1 MHFGSCLAPLRL
13 LIPLLLAAGV
23 AAQENDLPPT
33 PREIFFSTP
42 PAILVRTLVSNLDAT
57 RWSIYQHFS
66 LEVTGERLK
75 GGLSGG
81 RPLIVDGEVCDA
93 SKSISAALDGFLPQA
108 DASSAPMMSSDVLSE
123 VWSFGGLRLSVGG
136 VFSAC
141 WCRPEGQAGWPKE
154 TAAVNGRVCEKA
166 VGGPLH
172 VVGPVELLGANGVPE
187 QDPESS
193 RAPYVLDRFLLDVRG
208 YFLEVDFDRIRV
220 VDDDVTCGG
229 PGSSISSQAFLGPG
243 VGSVAAS
250 VKPGIQFVASL
261 GQPSTV
267 GTMEVQDARGYH
279 PELRAPLGPGVDPTG
294 ENASLIWSDL
304 ATTTAGVYRVCW
316 CSALRPT
323 DAGENPV
330 DMANLFPTPPDEV
343 DLNLTNVTNDTNFSW
358 GYEIGLEDYG
368 PAFRKLQELAGG
380 TNGSNNSN
388 SSNLSSFS
396 DEMVDDDMYDNMES
410 ISMVEDVNA
419 SDPVCNSD
427 SMFSLDLGNF
437 SVAGP
442 TGLEVV
448 GAEGFDRR
456 NVRVGVNFS
465 LTVHGFGLGDGRS
478 QRLRLVLAPVRC
490 GQEGTSNG
498 TQHLRGQLAEDP
510 EAAGSGSDP
519 NTAQTWG
526 PLALA
531 RSGLYYVCLCSGRGR
546 GCQEDIDFQ
555 VEVGSVEAFWPN
567 LRLETGGIELRVIP
581 HVVFSMDLVGP
592 ELSVQDRVRIVDFS
606 TACGQPGSEAHTSKL
621 RGPLAEVPNTPG
633 LLGQSEGLTKLTW
646 PQLRLVDG
654 GLFRVCWCPGGE
666 QAGAES
672 SSCSTPEDFYA
683 EFGTFSALKIRDGWS
698 SACARAEEPI
708 LLHVAALGLRPQ
720 VDRVLL
726 LQASAVCG
734 EAAPDILAPGGV
746 VAANSGF
753 GALNCKQ
760 DPNAGAEPLERK
772 MVCGGADSLGA
783 VRTFSLGTYRICV
796 CGAFKQYDCSHP
808 SHYFTPAGDP
818 IQVLMRSTAPGAA
831 PSVPPLS
838 LLSAESPATAAAFA
852 PSPLGQQRRLAAGYE
867 DGVIRIWQ
875 PAAPKIV
882 AELIGHLDQVQ
893 ALSWSPD
900 GNWLASAGLDGSL
913 RVWHVG
919 ASGHPC
925 PKWEPVWARPGGNM
939 PDFDWQ
945 NVILGHLLLMDPL
958 NITEEPFVNFAE
970 SFSSSDLADIGHLTL
985 KRAAQQCEKA
995 CGNFREMASEFCECG
1010 PSLECHILQTCLP
1023 KCGLEAYTWPRAHEQ
1038 GLTAVAVSPDGATV
1052 ATASFDADV
1061 KLWDLRT
1068 FSPDPLAI
1076 VTLHTRAVLSLA
1088 FSVGAG
1094 SSGTVLATGGDDDLI
1109 GWFQLATI
1117 LSAGTTSSA
1126 VPFQHFREEAGL
1138 GKNIAILAVA
1148 FSLDGYW
1155 FAAAGRGGVGALW
1168 NTQTVAKVRTFEP
1181 ALSSVSH
1188 ANLAALAGLS
1198 FSQDGKW
1205 LSIRGPAALK
1215 MLPLENVQQ
1224 GLPPPS
1230 PQWVN
1235 FTGQDMGRP
1244 EIVLSWSSRAGPVGN
1259 RPQHSEKLHSNGTV
1273 LELAFAPCNVTEG
1286 CGVSLPSVRVD
1297 IAVPF
1302 DFVAVR
1308 GYFLEHSLNADDLAD
1323 DCRGGARQTQWDA
1336 PNPARSYFTELGTG
1350 MSAEGLDCE
1359 RVGPEGDKGRE
1370 TLEACKQACREDH
1383 FCNLINY
1390 RESARNCDLRYC
1402 VNASSPELGS
1412 NPDVNVHAL
1421 IEATDTDELLDP
1433 THDGYVMF
1441 GAPNASGEGGIV
1453 YGGCQAGREVP
1464 TSGVWITIP
1473 ETHVPRTSTLRWQI
1487 AQSRHREIMLIS
1499 EIFLELL
1506 QPMEEEHTIVEA
1518 AASKM
1523 VTMAPDRLEIVAS
1536 SAAYKGS
1543 LAVWDARGFDIP
1555 SGRREEYKLRSVFSF
1570 TIRAPFLQDA
1580 DRMCIAESNDVAACG
1595 DAYSSVSTLKV
1606 QGPTDGKRDMGDSS
1620 YSTWDGFAAMQ
1631 PGSYRVCFCG
1641 GFGECCNV
1649 DGAYAT
1655 ELLSFV
1661 VAGASSDHYAVCEA
1675 SLKNWPL
1682 TEIKTCLLDGFR
1694 GVGTQAGDMLML
1706 QTGDFCGTASSPIP
1720 GLPNNGVMISRSPDA
1735 RDFAGVHQGG
1745 TWFRFETETN
1755 PGIFDQAPVM
1765 TDGFI
1770 AKLCW
1775 CSKLSNCNPNVPAD
1789 FTILAGFMTI
1799 VKLEVDMNVTCF
1811 MRGPCSGDV
1820 QLASAKPMT
1829 AGDQLV
1835 VKAGTRPSM
1844 RLGGCTGEVVPGVGP
1859 LLDGYSGRLTISAD
1873 GLTGTYDLGQAAS
1886 ITTGEYR
1893 LCWCQASTRPCTT
1906 TEDFNF
1912 DAGRLT
1918 LAAANYVWPLCSL
1931 QDTTFTA
1938 WRAWQ
1943 TFDDCCCNY
1952 NEAGA
1957 VGCKD
1962 ETSYTYKLCRE
1973 YPLR

>member
-1 MHFGSCLAPLRL
+1 MRGKSWPLRL
-13 LIPLLLAAGV
+13 LIYFLIAAGN
-23 AAQENDLPPT
+23 ELPPT

-42 PAILVRTLVSNLDAT
+42 PAILVRTLVSDLDAT
-57 RWSIYQHFS
+57 RWSIYQSFA

-75 GGLSGG
+75 GGLTGG
-81 RPLIVDGEVCDA
+81 RPLIVDGEACDI
-93 SKSISAALDGFLPQA
+93 SKSVTAALDGFLPG
-108 DASSAPMMSSDVLSE
+108 DATSAPEMSSDDLSE
-123 VWSFGGLRLSVGG
+123 VWRFRGLRLTIGG

-141 WCRPEGQAGWPKE
+141 WCRPEGQQSWPGE
-154 TAAVNGRVCEKA
+154 TPAVNGRVCEMA
-166 VGGPLH
+166 TGGPLH
-172 VVGPVELLGANGVPE
+172 VVGPVELLGADGLPE
-187 QDPESS
+187 QDPQSS

-208 YFLEVDFDRIRV
+208 YSLEEDFDRIRV
-220 VDDDVTCGG
+220 VDEDVTCGG
-229 PGSSISSQAFLGPG
+229 PGSSVSSQAFLGPG
-243 VGSVAAS
+243 VGTVAAS

-267 GTMEVQDARGYH
+267 GTMEIEDARGYH
-279 PELRAPLGPGVDPTG
+279 AELRAPLGPGVDPNG
-294 ENASLIWSDL
+294 ENASLVWSDL

-323 DAGENPV
+323 DAGDTPV
-330 DMANLFPTPPDEV
+330 DMTDLFPTPPDEV
-343 DLNLTNVTNDTNFSW
+343 DLNLTNFTNDSNFSW
-358 GYEIGLEDYG
+358 DYTLGLEDYG
-368 PAFRKLQELAGG
+368 AAFRKLQELLAA
-380 TNGSNNSN
+380 GSND
-388 SSNLSSFS
+388 SNLSHMGNVSNFS
-396 DEMVDDDMYDNMES
+396 NDTDDDVDPIEP
-410 ISMVEDVNA
+410 IEPVEPVNA
-419 SDPVCNSD
+419 SDMVCNSD
-427 SMFSLDLGNF
+427 YMFNLDLGNF
-437 SVAGP
+437 SIAGP

-456 NVRVGVNFS
+456 KVRVGVDFS
-465 LTVHGFGLGDGRS
+465 LAVHGFGLGDGLS
-478 QRLRLVLAPVRC
+478 QRLRLVLAPLRC
-490 GQEGTSNG
+490 GQEGTYNG

-510 EAAGSGSDP
+510 DAPGSGSDP

-526 PLALA
+526 PLALS

-546 GCQEDIDFQ
+546 GCGQDIDFQ
-555 VEVGSVEAFWPN
+555 VEVGSLEAFWPD
-567 LRLETGGIELRVIP
+567 LRLETGGLELRVMP
-581 HVVFSMDLVGP
+581 HVVFSMNLVGP
-592 ELSVQDRVRIVDFS
+592 ELSVDDRVRIIDFS
-606 TACGQPGSEAHTSKL
+606 IECGQPGSVWHTPKL

-633 LLGQSEGLTKLTW
+633 MMGPAGQNLTW

-654 GLFRVCWCPGGE
+654 GVFRVCWCPGAQQG
-666 QAGAES
+666 GAEL
-672 SSCSTPEDFYA
+672 SSCSNPEDFYA
-683 EFGTFSALKIRDGWS
+683 EFGTFAALKIRDGWP

-708 LLHVAALGLRPQ
+708 LLHVAAIGLRPE
-720 VDRVLL
+720 VDRVVL

-734 EAAPDILAPGGV
+734 EAAPDILDPGGV
-746 VAANSGF
+746 VAAESGF
-753 GALNCKQ
+753 GALQCRQ
-760 DPNAGAEPLERK
+760 DPNAGAELLERK
-772 MVCGGADSLGA
+772 MVCGGVNSLGA
-783 VRTFSLGTYRICV
+783 VRTYSLGTYRICV
-796 CGAFKQYDCSHP
+796 CGSFNEYDCSDP
-808 SHYFTPAGDP
+808 SHYWTPAGDAF
-818 IQVLMRSTAPGAA
+818 QVLMRSTAPGAA

-838 LLSAESPATAAAFA
+838 LLSAESPATAASFA
-852 PSPLGQQRRLAAGYE
+852 PTPLGSQRRLAAGYE
-867 DGVIRIWQ
+867 DGVVRIWR
-875 PAAPKIV
+875 PAAPRID
-882 AELIGHLDQVQ
+882 AELVGHLDHVQ
-893 ALSWSPD
+893 ALAWSPD
-900 GNWLASAGLDGSL
+900 GMWLASAGLDGSL
-913 RVWHVG
+913 RIWNVG
-919 ASGHPC
+919 IPQHPC
-925 PKWEPVWARPGGNM
+925 PNWEPVWTRPGGNM

-945 NVILGHLLLMDPL
+945 NVILGHLLSMDPL

-970 SFSSSDLADIGHLTL
+970 SLSSVDLADIGHLTL
-985 KRAAQQCEKA
+985 KRAARQCEKA
-995 CGNFREMASEFCECG
+995 CGNFREMAAEFCECG
-1010 PSLECHILQTCLP
+1010 PSLECHILGTCLP
-1023 KCGLEAYTWPRAHEQ
+1023 KCGLEAYVWPRAHQQ
-1038 GLTAVAVSPDGATV
+1038 GLTAVAVSPDGAVV
-1052 ATASFDADV
+1052 ATASYDADV
-1061 KLWDLRT
+1061 KIWDARS
-1068 FSPDPLAI
+1068 FSPDALAT
-1076 VTLHTRAVLSLA
+1076 VTLHVMAVLSVA
-1088 FSVGAG
+1088 FSVGIG
-1094 SSGTVLATGGDDDLI
+1094 SGVVLATGGDDDLI
-1109 GWFQLATI
+1109 GWFELTTI
-1117 LSAGTTSSA
+1117 LSSGQTSSP
-1126 VPFQHFREEAGL
+1126 VPFRYFREEDGL
-1138 GKNIAILAVA
+1138 GKNVAILAMA

-1168 NTQTVAKVRTFEP
+1168 NTQTATKVRSFEP
-1181 ALSSVSH
+1181 ALSRLSH
-1188 ANLAALAGLS
+1188 ANFAALAGLS
-1198 FSQDGKW
+1198 FSQDGQW
-1205 LSIRGPAALK
+1205 LAIRGPAALK
-1215 MLPLENVQQ
+1215 MLPLANVQQ

-1230 PQWVN
+1230 PQWVAL
-1235 FTGQDMGRP
+1235 TGEDLGRP
-1244 EIVLSWSSRAGPVGN
+1244 EIILSWSSRSGPVGN
-1259 RPQHSEKLHSNGTV
+1259 IPQHEVKLHSNGTV

-1286 CGVSLPSVRVD
+1286 CGVSLPSTRVD

-1308 GYFLEHSLNADDLAD
+1308 GYFLEYSLNADDLAD
-1323 DCRGGARQTQWDA
+1323 DCRGGARQTQWDE

-1359 RVGPEGDKGRE
+1359 RVGPEGDAGRE
-1370 TLEACKQACREDH
+1370 TLEACQQACRENH

-1402 VNASSPELGS
+1402 LNASSPELWD

-1421 IEATDTDELLDP
+1421 IEANDTDELLDP

-1441 GAPNASGEGGIV
+1441 GAPNASGWGGIV

-1473 ETHVPRTSTLRWQI
+1473 ETAVPRTSTLRWQV
-1487 AQSRHREIMLIS
+1487 AQSRHREIMAIG

-1506 QPMEEEHTIVEA
+1506 QPIAEEHTMVEP

-1536 SAAYKGS
+1536 TAIYKGS

-1555 SGRREEYKLRSVFSF
+1555 SGRYEEYKLRSVFSF
-1570 TIRAPFLQDA
+1570 TVRAPFLQDA
-1580 DRMCIAESNDVAACG
+1580 DRMRIVESNDVAACG
-1595 DAYSSVSTLKV
+1595 DAYSSVATLKV
-1606 QGPTDGKRDMGDSS
+1606 QGPTDGKRSTGGSS

-1661 VAGASSDHYAVCEA
+1661 VAGASSDHYAVCEV

-1682 TEIKTCLLDGFR
+1682 SEIKTCLIDGFR
-1694 GVGTQAGDMLML
+1694 GVGTQSGDMLML
-1706 QTGDFCGTASSPIP
+1706 QTGDFCGTATSPIP
-1720 GLPNNGVMISRSPDA
+1720 GLPNNGVMTSRAPAA
-1735 RDFAGVHQGG
+1735 RDLAGVHQGG
-1745 TWFRFETETN
+1745 TWFRFENEN
-1755 PGIFDQAPVM
+1755 LPDDPGIFDPAPVM

-1775 CSKLSNCNPNVPAD
+1775 CSKLSNCNPNIPAD

-1799 VKLEVDMNVTCF
+1799 VRLETDMNVTCF

-1835 VKAGTRPSM
+1835 VKAGTRPLT

-1893 LCWCQASTRPCTT
+1893 LCWCQASTRPCNYP
-1906 TEDFNF
+1906 EDFNF
-1912 DAGRLT
+1912 DVGRLT
-1918 LAAANYVWPLCSL
+1918 LAAANYVWPLCTL
-1931 QDTTFTA
+1931 QDIVFTA
-1938 WRAWQ
+1938 WREWQ

-1962 ETSYTYKLCRE
+1962 ETSYTYKLCSG